1 MLKTRDHATLA
12 ERAIHADGLPAPKRY
27 WAFAAVIITVILSVM
42 DQTVAN
48 VALPTISGDF
58 HATPTDSVAIVS
70 AYQLAIVVLLLPLSA
85 LGEIYGYRRVYLI
98 GIAVFTLGSLACV
111 LANSITSLTL
121 ARILQGIGAAGIMSI
136 NTALIRYIF
145 PQKALGRAIG
155 INSMVVAIAST
166 IGPSFAGLVLSFAS
180 WQWLFV
186 INLPLG
192 VTAFS
197 MGIRNL
203 PASDRASRRFD
214 YLSALL
220 TAISFW
226 MLITTIQS
234 FSHGSPLSLKLI
246 QIGIGLGAIIWSVL
260 RQLQKPNPLLPV
272 DLLRRPIFALSVG
285 TSVCSFT
292 AQMLAF
298 VSLPFYLQKTLGF
311 NVTETGFLIVPWPL
325 AIALTTTFAGRLADR
340 YPAATLNFIG
350 LAVLAAGLVLLALLP
365 PHPGY
370 ADVAWRMA
378 VCGAGFGFFQPPNNR
393 IIMTSAPKTR
403 SGAASGTIGT
413 ARLLGQATGAALAA
427 LMLAKAGEHG
437 PALSLY
443 LGASFAGLAAVLS
456 LLRLI

>member
-1 MLKTRDHATLA
+1 MIAA
-12 ERAIHADGLPAPKRY
+12 ERTIHANGLPAPKRY
-27 WAFAAVIITVILSVM
+27 WAFAAVIITVVLSVM

-48 VALPTISGDF
+48 VTLPTIAGDF
-58 HATPTDSVAIVS
+58 HATPTDSVSIVS

-98 GIAVFTLGSLACV
+98 GIVVFTLGSLACV

-145 PQKALGRAIG
+145 PQNALGRAIG

-166 IGPSFAGLVLSFAS
+166 IGPSFAGIVLSFAS

-186 INLPLG
+186 VNIPLG
-192 VTAFS
+192 LAAFS
-197 MGIRNL
+197 VGVRNL
-203 PASDRASRRFD
+203 PESDRANHRFD
-214 YLSALL
+214 FLSALL
-220 TAISFW
+220 TAIAFW

-234 FSHGSPLSLKLI
+234 FSRNTPLSI
-246 QIGIGLGAIIWSVL
+246 RIVEIGIGLGAIIWSVL
-260 RQLQKPNPLLPV
+260 RQLQMPNPLLPV

-298 VSLPFYLQKTLGF
+298 VSLPFYLQTTLGF

-325 AIALTTTFAGRLADR
+325 TIALTATFAGQLADR
-340 YPAATLNFIG
+340 YPAATLNFLG
-350 LAVLAAGLVLLALLP
+350 LSILAAGLVLLGLLP
-365 PHPGY
+365 PHPGF
-370 ADVAWRMA
+370 ANVAWRMV

-403 SGAASGTIGT
+403 SGAASGTIST

-427 LMLAKAGEHG
+427 LMLAKVGEHG
-437 PALSLY
+437 PVLSLY

-456 LLRLI
+456 LMRLI